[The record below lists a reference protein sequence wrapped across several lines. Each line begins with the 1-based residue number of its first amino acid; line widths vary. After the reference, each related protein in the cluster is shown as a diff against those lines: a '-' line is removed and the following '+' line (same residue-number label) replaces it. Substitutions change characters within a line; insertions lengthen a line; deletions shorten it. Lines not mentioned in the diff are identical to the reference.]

1 MPAMADFSSLS
12 LPDALSR
19 ALEALEYREATPVQA
34 QALPP
39 LLAGRDVIAQ
49 ARTGSGKTVAF
60 GLGLLAR
67 IDPAVSAVQA
77 LVLVPTRELAD
88 QVGKSLRQLA
98 RFLPNLKL
106 SILCGGVPLRVQVES
121 LQHAPQVVVG
131 TPGRILEHLEKG
143 SVELSALRVLVLDE
157 ADRML
162 DMGFADA
169 IAAVVRF
176 APRECQTSLFS
187 ATFPE
192 EIRHLSR
199 DYQRDPV
206 EVTVDD
212 GGGVAEIVQRFYEV
226 EPERKLDTV
235 AWLLGEHKPESA
247 MIFCNTRRDT
257 QDVAAALDARGYS
270 VLALHGDLE
279 QRDRD
284 EVLVRFANRSCVVL
298 VATDVAARGLDI
310 EDLPVVIM
318 YDIASD
324 PDTHIH
330 RSGRT
335 GRAGRTGLALT
346 LCSAREI
353 SRAKAIEERLGE
365 TLRWEPAKAS
375 PGKLRSGMLA
385 PMQTL
390 VIDGGRKDK
399 LRPADIL
406 GALTGTAG
414 IPGSEVGKISIFDT
428 RAYVA
433 VARGIADKALQR
445 LREGKIKGKNLRV
458 RRLG

>member
-1 MPAMADFSSLS
+1 MSDPSSLP
-12 LPDALSR
+12 LPPALLQALTALSFDT
-19 ALEALEYREATPVQA
+19 LTPVQA

-67 IDPAVSAVQA
+67 IEAGGPLQA
-77 LVLVPTRELAD
+77 LVLTPTRELAD

-121 LQHAPQVVVG
+121 LVHMPQVVVG

-143 SVELSALRVLVLDE
+143 SLELSALRVLVLDE

-169 IAAVVRF
+169 IRAVIRF
-176 APRECQTSLFS
+176 APRECQTNLFS
-187 ATFPE
+187 ATFPD
-192 EIRHLSR
+192 EIRTLSSEF
-199 DYQRDPV
+199 QRDPV
-206 EVTVDD
+206 DVTVDVD
-212 GGGVAEIVQRFYEV
+212 SPAEIVQRFYDV
-226 EPERKLDTV
+226 EPENKLDAL
-235 AWLLGEHKPESA
+235 AWLLGEHKPEST

-284 EVLVRFANRSCVVL
+284 EVLVRFANRSCSIL

-310 EDLPVVIM
+310 EDLPLVVM
-318 YDIASD
+318 YDVASD
-324 PDTHIH
+324 ADTHVH

-335 GRAGRTGLALT
+335 GRAGRSGLALT
-346 LCSAREI
+346 LCSAREK
-353 SRAKAIEERLGE
+353 SRAAVIEERLGRP
-365 TLRWEPAKAS
+365 LRWETPKLAPAR
-375 PGKLRSGMLA
+375 LRTGQLA

-390 VIDGGRKDK
+390 VIDAGRKDK

-406 GALTGTAG
+406 GALTGSAG
-414 IPGSEVGKISIFDT
+414 LAGSDVGKIAIFDT

-433 VARGIADKALQR
+433 IARGVADKALQR
-445 LREGKIKGKNLRV
+445 LREGKIKGRSFRV
-458 RRLG
+458 RKLG

>member
-1 MPAMADFSSLS
+1 MSDPSSLS
-12 LPDALSR
+12 LPPPLLQALAALSFDT
-19 ALEALEYREATPVQA
+19 LTPVQA
-34 QALPP
+34 QALPS
-39 LLAGRDVIAQ
+39 LLDGRDVIAQ

-67 IDPAVSAVQA
+67 IEAGGPLQA
-77 LVLVPTRELAD
+77 LVLTPTRELAD

-121 LQHAPQVVVG
+121 LVHMPQVVVG

-143 SVELSALRVLVLDE
+143 SLELSALRVLVLDE

-169 IAAVVRF
+169 MRAVIKF
-176 APRECQTSLFS
+176 APRECQTNLFS
-187 ATFPE
+187 ATFPD
-192 EIRHLSR
+192 EIRALSSEF
-199 DYQRDPV
+199 QRDPV
-206 EVTVDD
+206 EITVDVD
-212 GGGVAEIVQRFYEV
+212 APAEIVQRFYEV
-226 EPERKLDTV
+226 EPENKLDAL
-235 AWLLGEHKPESA
+235 AWLLGEHKPEST

-284 EVLVRFANRSCVVL
+284 EVLVRFANRSCSIL

-310 EDLPVVIM
+310 EDLPLVVM
-318 YDIASD
+318 YDVASD
-324 PDTHIH
+324 ADTHVH

-335 GRAGRTGLALT
+335 GRAGRSGLALT
-346 LCSAREI
+346 LCGAREK
-353 SRAKAIEERLGE
+353 SRAAVIEERLGRP
-365 TLRWEPAKAS
+365 LRWETPKLAPAK
-375 PGKLRSGMLA
+375 LRTGQLA
-385 PMQTL
+385 AMQTL
-390 VIDGGRKDK
+390 VIDAGRKDK

-406 GALTGTAG
+406 GALTGSAG
-414 IPGSEVGKISIFDT
+414 LPGSDVGKIAIFDT

-433 VARGIADKALQR
+433 IAREIADKALQR
-445 LREGKIKGKNLRV
+445 LREGKIKGRNFRV
-458 RRLG
+458 RKLV

>member
-1 MPAMADFSSLS
+1 MTAISSLA
-12 LPDALSR
+12 LPAALAQ
-19 ALEALEYREATPVQA
+19 ALEALSFDTLTPVQA

-67 IDPAVSAVQA
+67 IDASQGAVQA

-88 QVGKSLRQLA
+88 QVGKSIRQLA
-98 RFLPNLKL
+98 RFLPNIKL

-121 LQHAPQVVVG
+121 LTHAPHVVVG

-143 SVELSALRVLVLDE
+143 SLEFGALRVLVLDE

-169 IAAVVRF
+169 IAAVVKF
-176 APRECQTSLFS
+176 APKDCQSNLFS

-192 EIRHLSR
+192 EIRTLSR

-206 EVTVDD
+206 EITVDS
-212 GGGVAEIVQRFYEV
+212 GEAAPEIVQRFYEV

-235 AWLLGEHKPESA
+235 AWLLNEHKPESA

-284 EVLVRFANRSCVVL
+284 EVLVRFANRSCSVL
-298 VATDVAARGLDI
+298 VCTDVAARGLDI
-310 EDLPVVIM
+310 ADLPVVIM

-324 PDTHIH
+324 ADTHVH

-335 GRAGRTGLALT
+335 GRAGRSGLALT
-346 LCSAREI
+346 LCSSREMGRARV
-353 SRAKAIEERLGE
+353 IEERLGAP
-365 TLRWEPAKAS
+365 LRWEQAKSAPAR
-375 PGKLRSGMLA
+375 LRTGQLA

-390 VIDGGRKDK
+390 VIDAGRKDK

-406 GALTGTAG
+406 GALTGSAG
-414 IPGSEVGKISIFDT
+414 IPGADVGKIAIFDV

-433 VARGIADKALQR
+433 VSRGIADHALQR
-445 LREGKIKGKNLRV
+445 LREGKIKGRSLRV
-458 RRLG
+458 RKLV

>member
-1 MPAMADFSSLS
+1 MPESPSLS
-12 LPDALSR
+12 LPPPLQQAMTALSFDT
-19 ALEALEYREATPVQA
+19 LTPVQ
-34 QALPP
+34 QQSLPS

-67 IDPAVSAVQA
+67 IDAAGPLQA

-88 QVGKSLRQLA
+88 QVGKAIRPLA

-121 LQHAPQVVVG
+121 LVHVPQIVVG

-143 SVELSALRVLVLDE
+143 SLELSALRVLVLDE

-169 IAAVVRF
+169 IRSVFKF
-176 APRECQTSLFS
+176 APRDCQTTLFS
-187 ATFPE
+187 ATFPD
-192 EIRHLSR
+192 EIRALSR
-199 DYQRDPV
+199 EFQRDPV
-206 EVTVDD
+206 EITVDTETP
-212 GGGVAEIVQRFYEV
+212 AEIVQRFYEV
-226 EPERKLDTV
+226 EPERKLD
-235 AWLLGEHKPESA
+235 ALAGLLGEHKPESA
-247 MIFCNTRRDT
+247 MVFCNTRRDT
-257 QDVAAALDARGYS
+257 QDVAAALDARGFS

-284 EVLVRFANRSCVVL
+284 EVLVRFANRSCSIL

-310 EDLPVVIM
+310 EDLPVVVM
-318 YDIASD
+318 YDVASD
-324 PDTHIH
+324 ADTHVH

-335 GRAGRTGLALT
+335 GRAGRSGLALT
-346 LCSAREI
+346 LCSAREKT
-353 SRAKAIEERLGE
+353 RAAVIEERLGRP
-365 TLRWEPAKAS
+365 LRWETPKFAPAK
-375 PGKLRSGMLA
+375 LRTGQLA

-390 VIDGGRKDK
+390 VIDAGRKDK

-414 IPGSEVGKISIFDT
+414 LPGSDVGKIAIFDT

-433 VARGIADKALQR
+433 VTRGIAEKALAR
-445 LREGKIKGKNLRV
+445 LREGKIKGRSFRV
-458 RRLG
+458 RKLG

>member
-1 MPAMADFSSLS
+1 MSDPSSLP
-12 LPDALSR
+12 LPPPLLQALTALSFDT
-19 ALEALEYREATPVQA
+19 LTPIQA

-60 GLGLLAR
+60 GLGLLSR
-67 IDPAVSAVQA
+67 IDTGGSLQA
-77 LVLVPTRELAD
+77 LVLTPTRELAD

-106 SILCGGVPLRVQVES
+106 SIFCGGVPLRVQVES
-121 LQHAPQVVVG
+121 LVHMPQVVVG

-143 SVELSALRVLVLDE
+143 SLELSALRVLVLDE

-169 IAAVVRF
+169 IRAVLKFV
-176 APRECQTSLFS
+176 PRECQTALFS
-187 ATFPE
+187 ATFPD
-192 EIRHLSR
+192 EIRALSGEI
-199 DYQRDPV
+199 QREPV
-206 EVTVDD
+206 EVTVDAD
-212 GGGVAEIVQRFYEV
+212 APAEIVQRFYEV
-226 EPERKLDTV
+226 EPERKLD
-235 AWLLGEHKPESA
+235 ALAGLLGEHKPEST

-284 EVLVRFANRSCVVL
+284 EVLVRFANRSCSIL

-310 EDLPVVIM
+310 ENLPLVVM
-318 YDIASD
+318 YDVASD
-324 PDTHIH
+324 ADTHVH

-335 GRAGRTGLALT
+335 GRAGRSGLALT
-346 LCSAREI
+346 LCSARERN
-353 SRAKAIEERLGE
+353 RAAVIEERLGRP
-365 TLRWEPAKAS
+365 LRWETPRFAPAK
-375 PGKLRSGMLA
+375 LRTGQLA

-390 VIDGGRKDK
+390 VIDAGRKDK

-414 IPGSEVGKISIFDT
+414 LPSGDVGKISIFDT

-433 VARGIADKALQR
+433 IVRDVADKALQR
-445 LREGKIKGKNLRV
+445 LRDGKIKGRSFRV
-458 RRLG
+458 RKLV